1 MADPS
6 VRQPD
11 RFVGHLLDVLGGGD
25 EQPVPQ
31 VGQGPGHRD
40 LVADLR
46 YVVVVRVQPRQPDAE
61 QMVAELGVQPSLGVR
76 LAVALAEEHLDVPS
90 LRRDHRGPFRSV
102 PRG

>member
-1 MADPS
+1 M
-6 VRQPD
+6 RQPD
-11 RFVGHLLDVLGGGD
+11 RFVGHLLDVLGGGE

-31 VGQGPGHRD
+31 VGQDPGYRD

-46 YVVVVRVQPRQPDAE
+46 YVVVVRVGPRPPDAR
-61 QMVAELGVQPSLGVR
+61 QMVAELGVLPSVGVC

-90 LRRDHRGPFRSV
+90 LHRDHRGPFRSV